1 MDTQPDN
8 NPVLLNAN
16 EVAERLKI
24 SRPYAY
30 KLERLGLLR
39 SVAWEVNGRRTI
51 RFLAEDV
58 AAFIASH
65 RTATT

>member
-1 MDTQPDN
+1 MDKQPDSA
-8 NPVLLNAN
+8 LLDAN
-16 EVAERLKI
+16 EVARRLKV

-58 AAFIASH
+58 TAFIQQH
-65 RTATT
+65 RAV